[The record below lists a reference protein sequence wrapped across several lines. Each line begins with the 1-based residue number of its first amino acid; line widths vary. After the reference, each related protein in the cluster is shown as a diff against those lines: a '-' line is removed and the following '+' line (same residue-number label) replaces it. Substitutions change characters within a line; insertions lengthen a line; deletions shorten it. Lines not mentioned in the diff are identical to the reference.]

1 MIKLALLSALAA
13 LLVVGCGTTSATLSK
28 ISVGMTKDEVVK
40 IMGPPHVV
48 AAKGD
53 QEYLSY
59 NLDVENLGGK
69 REYFVK
75 LVNGRVDSFGQK
87 GDFDT
92 TIGQKKREEIT
103 IKHE

>member
-1 MIKLALLSALAA
+1 MKNILLLLLFASAIC
-13 LLVVGCGTTSATLSK
+13 GCGTTSATLSRL
-28 ISVGMTKDEVVK
+28 SVGMSKEEVIR
-40 IMGPPHVV
+40 IMGQPHTT
-48 AAKGD
+48 AAKG
-53 QEYLSY
+53 QEEYLSY

-75 LVNGRVDSFGQK
+75 LVSGRVESFGQK

-92 TIGQKKREEIT
+92 TIGTKKREEIT